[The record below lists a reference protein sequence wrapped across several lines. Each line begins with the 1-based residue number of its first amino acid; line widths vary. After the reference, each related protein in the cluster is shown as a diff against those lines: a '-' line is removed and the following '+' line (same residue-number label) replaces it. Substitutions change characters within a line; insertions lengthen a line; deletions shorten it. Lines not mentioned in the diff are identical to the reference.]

1 MKDLSFLE
9 DKAIAHRG
17 IYDNKTVAENS
28 LSAFKECIKENI
40 PIELDVHLLRDN
52 EIVVIHD
59 DNLKRLTRLKRRLKD
74 LTYKQIEDLTL
85 LETDDK
91 IPTLKEVLDLVD
103 GKVPLIIEL
112 KYDNPPS
119 MLEKEI
125 VKLLDDY
132 KGQFAIKSFHPLIV
146 YWFKKNRPNY
156 IRGLLVPNNGDSLRR
171 KILHSMILS
180 NLADPDFISVD
191 IRRNNKKLFKKN
203 IPILGW
209 TIKNQHDYDYNEYKY
224 TNLIL
229 DNFKNIKKN

>member
-9 DKAIAHRG
+9 DKVIAHRG
-17 IYDNKTVAENS
+17 IYDNKTIVENS

-40 PIELDVHLLRDN
+40 PIELDIHLLKDN

-59 DNLKRLTRLKRRLKD
+59 DNLKRLTRMKKRLKD
-74 LTYKQIEDLTL
+74 LTYNQIKDLTL
-85 LETDDK
+85 LETTDK

-103 GKVPLIIEL
+103 GKIPLIIEL

-119 MLEKEI
+119 KLEKEV

-132 KGQFAIKSFHPLIV
+132 KGPFAIKSFHPLIV

-156 IRGLLVPNNGDSLRR
+156 IRGLLVPSNGDNLKR

-180 NLADPDFISVD
+180 KLADPDFISTD
-191 IRRNNKKLFKKN
+191 IRRDNKKILKGD

-209 TIKNQHDYDYNEYKY
+209 TIKTQEEYDYNEYKY

-229 DNFKNIKKN
+229 DNFKNIKRN